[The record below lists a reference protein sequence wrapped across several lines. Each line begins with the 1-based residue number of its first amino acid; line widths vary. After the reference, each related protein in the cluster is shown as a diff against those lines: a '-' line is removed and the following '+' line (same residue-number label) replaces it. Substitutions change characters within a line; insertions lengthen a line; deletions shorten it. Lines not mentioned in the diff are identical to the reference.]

1 MKKNHLL
8 LVTANSIGAIATI
21 IINALAVILPLNGKS
36 TNELSDALPNLFVPA
51 GITFSI
57 WSVIYLFLIIFI
69 LYQIIGIINKQSDLT
84 YLEKIGGWF
93 FLGSLANIAWIFL
106 WHWEWVPLSLGA
118 MVVLL
123 ISLLVMYLKLDIG
136 VSSVSYKEKL
146 AVHTTISIY
155 LGWITVATIANV
167 TAVLVYFGVGELFLG
182 QEVWTI
188 LVLAIVALLTATI
201 ILKRKDLAYSLVI
214 IWALLG
220 IVIKRLTDDPLYGV
234 KTEIAIAA
242 TVAIVIIAA
251 VFVITLLVTQRKKG
265 RVT

>member
-1 MKKNHLL
+1 
-8 LVTANSIGAIATI
+8 
-21 IINALAVILPLNGKS
+21 
-36 TNELSDALPNLFVPA
+36 
-51 GITFSI
+51 
-57 WSVIYLFLIIFI
+57 
-69 LYQIIGIINKQSDLT
+69 
-84 YLEKIGGWF
+84 
-93 FLGSLANIAWIFL
+93 
-106 WHWEWVPLSLGA
+106 